1 MQPTSLGSDHFGSEP
16 AEDESEP
23 TQLCSAVPHYGGQ
36 AVVFVPVAAEDEY
49 EPSAVSSH
57 YGGQAAVSVPKPA
70 STRPS
75 YYGGQA
81 AVFVPEAAED
91 ESEPSAVPSHY
102 GGQAAVF
109 VPEAAEDESEPSA
122 VPSHYGGQAAVF
134 VSEAAEDGVSEPS
147 AVPSHYGGQAA
158 VSVRLDDGL
167 AADLK
172 RTAQQYLRQ
181 AKGLDIILVM
191 ETTGRMQVAA

>member
-1 MQPTSLGSDHFGSEP
+1 MQPTSLGSDHFGFEP

-36 AVVFVPVAAEDEY
+36 AVVL
-49 EPSAVSSH
+49 
-57 YGGQAAVSVPKPA
+57 VPKPA
-70 STRPS
+70 SIRPS

-91 ESEPSAVPSHY
+91 E
-102 GGQAAVF
+102 
-109 VPEAAEDESEPSA
+109 
-122 VPSHYGGQAAVF
+122 
-134 VSEAAEDGVSEPS
+134 SEPS